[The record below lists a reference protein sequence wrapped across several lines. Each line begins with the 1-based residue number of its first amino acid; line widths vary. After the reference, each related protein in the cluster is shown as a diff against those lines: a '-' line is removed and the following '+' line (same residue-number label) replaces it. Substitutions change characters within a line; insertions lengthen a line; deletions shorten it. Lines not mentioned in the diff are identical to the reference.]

1 MTIDEK
7 INEYSILSCTYEN
20 QNMYIERPKWEQ
32 IRTWVRSHNKLSKS
46 EVSAQLRNNF
56 EHVMEQDK
64 SNMNNKQINPSIN

>member
-1 MTIDEK
+1 MTIDKEN
-7 INEYSILSCTYEN
+7 NEYPKLSCTYGN

-64 SNMNNKQINPSIN
+64 SNMNNNQINQSIN

>member
-1 MTIDEK
+1 MAIDKEN
-7 INEYSILSCTYEN
+7 NEYPKLSCTYRN

-56 EHVMEQDK
+56 KHIIKQ
-64 SNMNNKQINPSIN
+64 NNINHAW

>member
-1 MTIDEK
+1 MAIDQE
-7 INEYSILSCTYEN
+7 NSEYPKLSCTYGN

-64 SNMNNKQINPSIN
+64 SNMNNNQINQSIN